1 MNSPLINADERRY
14 AHSEL
19 TEKII
24 GVFYEVYNELGYGFI
39 ESVYEAAMYK
49 ALREK
54 GLDVKRQ
61 VAVPVWFRG
70 EQVGNFVAD
79 MVVDDA
85 VILELKA
92 AHALDA
98 AHIAQLLN
106 YLRATRIEVGLLL
119 NCGQRPT
126 LRRLVFS
133 NERKKISVHQR

>member
-1 MNSPLINADERRY
+1 MNSPLINADERKY

-24 GVFYEVYNELGYGFI
+24 GFFYEVYNELGYGFI

-49 ALREK
+49 ALREE

-92 AHALDA
+92 AHALGT

-106 YLRATRIEVGLLL
+106 YLRATRIEVGLLF
-119 NCGQRPT
+119 NFGQRPT